1 MKKITISNFKG
12 IKTLPDLSLTKSQ
25 DGCEKEV
32 NLLLYAENGGGKTSI
47 SEAIRLF
54 HFTSNIENE
63 MINPYIVGEERE
75 AAKQDWLNSY
85 LHNKSINL
93 FEIGI
98 DEAKF
103 SSINTSVPPSTY
115 IFVLDRSQ
123 LIPTSKIDIEKII
136 SKTHF
141 GGPTPREVL
150 LSPVAIELVLDEVN
164 RMLEYDFK
172 ESIRVERVETTE
184 YIVGVKG
191 IQDEFIT
198 ENIDKK
204 VNEANQNLIK
214 ILIFINYLKLLPQL
228 QDNAKYFI
236 VLDDVM
242 SSLDL
247 ANRIILARIIISLG
261 KEHQLLVMTHNVGFY
276 NLIKHLS
283 GTYNTSNDWNYVSL
297 YKFDDNHTI
306 YSIKD
311 DTSVDNLLKDYNGII
326 LPTDL
331 QAVNAMRKKFEN
343 LLHEF
348 AKILVI
354 GIQEETSD
362 LIDRI
367 CNLEKGYYCYI
378 EGDKIRTHFDLIREI
393 SSITN
398 ICPTEQLRLKICNL
412 FKKYD
417 NRNLIPWIS
426 DTVQRLHT
434 YQKVVLHQG
443 SHDHTGA
450 LAVISRKEIDITLDL
465 MRKLEQVIKRIS
477 TGYPYFI

>member
-12 IKTLPDLSLTKSQ
+12 IKTLPDLSLTRSQ

-54 HFTSNIENE
+54 HFASNIENE

-172 ESIRVERVETTE
+172 ESIRVDRVETTE

-204 VNEANQNLIK
+204 VNEANQNIIK

-378 EGDKIRTHFDLIREI
+378 EGDKIRSKHSKKCTFYTLRFGCSFAAVNTIK
-393 SSITN
+393 
-398 ICPTEQLRLKICNL
+398 PQLL
-412 FKKYD
+412 
-417 NRNLIPWIS
+417 
-426 DTVQRLHT
+426 
-434 YQKVVLHQG
+434 
-443 SHDHTGA
+443 
-450 LAVISRKEIDITLDL
+450 
-465 MRKLEQVIKRIS
+465 
-477 TGYPYFI
+477 